1 MAPTKAHHQIIVST
15 SKYFRSIFQKG
26 EHMIQFSIP
35 TALSI
40 FAATSAVAVTSV
52 AVAVPALQPDEVL
65 RSTATPVTS
74 ATSTPTATSVP
85 VPEVNSDSP
94 LAEFPDHIVMGGI
107 SIHDL
112 PMGFSTH
119 VLPTGVYFSYVGE
132 CHGDRPI
139 MKIWG
144 NNGQIKSN
152 GGGYCDSFRPGQIMF
167 AGAGLTWNEDT
178 RNSYCYSP
186 IGAASAYRAEIYGM
200 TSEWIPIPDEFK
212 QCVDG
217 QEPWGPLPPGEQ
229 PPAPPVVAPLPEPS
243 PSSTQVT
250 PESTPNP
257 TVSPAP

>member
-1 MAPTKAHHQIIVST
+1 
-15 SKYFRSIFQKG
+15 
-26 EHMIQFSIP
+26 MIQFSIP

-52 AVAVPALQPDEVL
+52 AVAVPALQSTEVI
-65 RSTATPVTS
+65 SVVASPTATATPTPS
-74 ATSTPTATSVP
+74 ATPISGG
-85 VPEVNSDSP
+85 NSDSP
-94 LAEFPDHIVMGGI
+94 LAEYPEHIVMGGI

-119 VLPTGVYFSYVGE
+119 VLPTGVFFSYVGE

-167 AGAGLTWNEDT
+167 AGAGLTWNEET

-186 IGAASAYRAEIYGM
+186 LGGASAYRAEIYGM
-200 TSEWIPIPDEFK
+200 SSEWIPIPEEFK

-217 QEPWGPLPPGEQ
+217 RAPEGPPPPGE
-229 PPAPPVVAPLPEPS
+229 VAPVAPSFPTEPAPS
-243 PSSTQVT
+243 PSS
-250 PESTPNP
+250 
-257 TVSPAP
+257 SPSPVPSPSNSP

>member
-1 MAPTKAHHQIIVST
+1 
-15 SKYFRSIFQKG
+15 
-26 EHMIQFSIP
+26 MIQFSIP

-52 AVAVPALQPDEVL
+52 AVAVPALQSTEVITVVP
-65 RSTATPVTS
+65 SPTATATPTPS
-74 ATSTPTATSVP
+74 ATPIP
-85 VPEVNSDSP
+85 GGNSDSP
-94 LAEFPDHIVMGGI
+94 LAEYPDHIVMGGI

-119 VLPTGVYFSYVGE
+119 VLPTGVFFSYVGE

-186 IGAASAYRAEIYGM
+186 LGGASAYRAEIYGM
-200 TSEWIPIPDEFK
+200 TSEWIPIPEEFK
-212 QCVDG
+212 QCIDG
-217 QEPWGPLPPGEQ
+217 RAPEGPLPPGEVAPVA
-229 PPAPPVVAPLPEPS
+229 PPAPVEPATAPSASESSSPS
-243 PSSTQVT
+243 PSVSAT
-250 PESTPNP
+250 P
-257 TVSPAP
+257 